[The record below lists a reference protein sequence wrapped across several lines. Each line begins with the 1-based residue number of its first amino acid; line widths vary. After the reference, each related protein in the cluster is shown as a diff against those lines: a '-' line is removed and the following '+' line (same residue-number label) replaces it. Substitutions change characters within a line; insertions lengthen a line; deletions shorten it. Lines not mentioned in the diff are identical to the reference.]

1 MQIIAPADKE
11 SVPPSTYALG
21 ERISN
26 VSREIALVLASSMDF
41 DDASLPECNVYNVGF
56 RFQCILVTNSHH
68 KAEGYDVNI
77 IVLSI
82 NSDSFTDKMMDLLN
96 SKGLVPHRIL

>member
-41 DDASLPECNVYNVGF
+41 DDASLPECNVYNVGLKYQ
-56 RFQCILVTNSHH
+56 RILVDDSNHR
-68 KAEGYDVNI
+68 AEGFDVNI
-77 IVLSI
+77 VVFSI
-82 NSDSFTDKMMDLLN
+82 NSDIIHNHF
-96 SKGLVPHRIL
+96 R

>member
-41 DDASLPECNVYNVGF
+41 DDASLPECNVYNVG
-56 RFQCILVTNSHH
+56 VS
-68 KAEGYDVNI
+68 
-77 IVLSI
+77 
-82 NSDSFTDKMMDLLN
+82 
-96 SKGLVPHRIL
+96 

>member
-1 MQIIAPADKE
+1 MQTIAPADKE
-11 SVPPSTYALG
+11 SVPPSTYALE
-21 ERISN
+21 ERIGN
-26 VSREIALVLASSMDF
+26 VSREVALVLASLMGF

-56 RFQCILVTNSHH
+56 RFQCILVTDSHL

-82 NSDSFTDKMMDLLN
+82 NSDLFTDKMMDLLD
-96 SKGLVPHRIL
+96 SKG